1 MKQMLNQMLVLVAN
15 KFDGK
20 FDKGGNPYI
29 LHCLAV
35 MHKLRTEDEE
45 LQCIALGHD
54 LVEDTDVTYAQL
66 LDLGFSTRVVSGIRA
81 MTKHTGQSYEEYKL
95 AVKSNP
101 DAVKVKMQ
109 DLLHNSDLRRLKGVQ
124 EKDVQ
129 RAIKYMNFYQEL
141 KEISNE

>member
-1 MKQMLNQMLVLVAN
+1 MKQMLNQMLVLCAN

-35 MHKLRTEDEE
+35 MHKLRSDDEE

-54 LVEDTDVTYAQL
+54 LVEDTDVSYCDLAQM
-66 LDLGFSTRVVSGIRA
+66 GYSERVIQGIRA

-95 AVKSNP
+95 AVKDNP
-101 DAVKVKMQ
+101 DAIKVKMQ

-129 RAIKYMNFYQEL
+129 RAIKYMNFYNEL
-141 KEISNE
+141 KGLV